1 MGFYS
6 PFISHYENTGGQTM
20 SKKINRREFIKKGSS
35 AALGVGLALKSGL
48 SLDKKAL
55 EESKVVEITHPEAVS
70 DSRKV
75 DKTIVREMLQ
85 QGMKALTG
93 SQRPWA
99 QFIKPGDRI
108 GLKINTLGRPLLFTH
123 HELIQAVT
131 EELMDFGVKENNIIV
146 WDRWEP
152 HMKDCQFNFN
162 TSGAGVRCYGTET
175 FGKSLDRIDPGV
187 VYESEYDDPGRREDD
202 GTISRFSK
210 IFTQEC
216 NKIINMAIL
225 KNHEYAGVTLCLKNL
240 AFGLCNNNER
250 FHGPE
255 HIGPFISDFCAFPLV
270 KKKIALHMIDG
281 LEACYENGP
290 VPRNPRVFFT
300 PKTLWLGTDPVA
312 LDTIGF
318 QVIEAKRKEKGLP
331 PLNQTGRPTD
341 HIELAAKKGVGINN
355 LNRIKL
361 EKINLAV

>member
-1 MGFYS
+1 
-6 PFISHYENTGGQTM
+6 M

-35 AALGVGLALKSGL
+35 AALGAGLAIKSGL

-55 EESKVVEITHPEAVS
+55 EKSKVVQVMHPEAVS

-75 DKTIVREMLQ
+75 NETIVREMLQ

-123 HELIQAVT
+123 RELIQAVT
-131 EELMDFGVKENNIIV
+131 EELMDYGVKENNITV

-152 HMKDCQFNFN
+152 HMRGSKFNFN
-162 TSGAGVRCYGTET
+162 TSGVGVRCYGTET
-175 FGKSLDRIDPGV
+175 FEKDLDRLDPGV

-210 IFTQEC
+210 IFTQAC
-216 NKIINMAIL
+216 DKIINMAIL
-225 KNHEYAGVTLCLKNL
+225 KDHGYAGVTLCLKNL

-255 HIGPFISDFCAFPLV
+255 HIGPFISDICALPLV
-270 KKKIALHMIDG
+270 KKKVILHMIDG
-281 LEACYENGP
+281 LEACYDGGP
-290 VPRNPRVFFT
+290 VPRNPKVFFT
-300 PKTLWLGTDPVA
+300 PKTIWLGTDPVA
-312 LDTIGF
+312 LDAIGF
-318 QVIEAKRKEKGLP
+318 RVIEAKREEKGLP
-331 PLNQTGRPTD
+331 SLKQTGRPID
-341 HIELAAKKGVGINN
+341 HIELAAKKGVGTDN